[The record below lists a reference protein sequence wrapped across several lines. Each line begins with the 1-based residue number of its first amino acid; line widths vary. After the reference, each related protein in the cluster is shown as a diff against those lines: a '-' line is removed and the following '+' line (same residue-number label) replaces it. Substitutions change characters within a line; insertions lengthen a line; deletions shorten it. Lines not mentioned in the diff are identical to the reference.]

1 MRILIHLRPSPG
13 VPKAISVDSEIAF
26 GDRSLMVEPTKLRA
40 IAERLNIS
48 QSTVS
53 RALNDYQDISNRT
66 KKLVRDTAEELG
78 YEPNLHAR
86 RLASGKSC
94 TIGYVMPTQDGQ
106 LTETFLGELMA
117 GMATAL
123 AVQGWDLTVLAP
135 ASTEEEMA
143 VFQKIA
149 RTRHLS
155 GLVISRTYTD
165 DPRFQILSD
174 LAIPFVS
181 HGRSSTCGDTAWLDV
196 DNELAFTEMTSH
208 LVSLGHSRIAHIG
221 GSPVFNFARQRADGW
236 RRGLREAGLEIRE
249 HYAEVADLS
258 FEGGCAAMERLL
270 GLDAPPTAVC
280 CVSDVVAIGAM
291 QAIRTSGLQPGREV
305 SIIGYDGLELG
316 AWLNPPLTTMRQPL
330 QSAGRMLA
338 DMLIKLVEGER
349 TPANSQELFRASFVR
364 RGTAN
369 PPIADWLTS
378 R

>member
-1 MRILIHLRPSPG
+1 MG
-13 VPKAISVDSEIAF
+13 
-26 GDRSLMVEPTKLRA
+26 EPTKLKM

-66 KKLVRDTAEELG
+66 KKLVRDTAKELG

-86 RLASGKSC
+86 RLASGKSY
-94 TIGYVMPTQDGQ
+94 TIGYVMPAQDGQ

-123 AVQGWDLTVLAP
+123 ALKGWDLTVLAP
-135 ASTEEEMA
+135 ANTEEEMA

-155 GLVISRTYTD
+155 GLVISRTYSD

-181 HGRSSTCGDTAWLDV
+181 HGRSNTCGNSAWLDV

-208 LVSLGHSRIAHIG
+208 LVSLGHGRIAHIG
-221 GSPVFNFARQRADGW
+221 GSPLYNFARQRADGW

-249 HYAEVADLS
+249 HYAEVTDLS

-270 GLDAPPTAVC
+270 RLDAPPTAVC

-291 QAIRTSGLQPGREV
+291 QAIRASGLQPGREV
-305 SIIGYDGLELG
+305 SVIGYDGLELG

-338 DMLIKLVEGER
+338 DMLIRLVEGER

-369 PPIADWLTS
+369 PPVTDWLTN
-378 R
+378 RQEVR